1 MAFTVNFYNFTKR
14 ENSTAQPSGSGRSF
28 NCILKENSSVIDP
41 VIILDLGTDNAPTY
55 NYAFIPAY
63 GRYYAVTEW
72 TWVEHRLWSASLSC
86 DVLASYKSAIGNK
99 DLYILRSSYESNG
112 RLVDNYYPTL
122 AKPSSYIDRVGSVKI
137 SNKSGASVTDNSFW
151 DGSYGFYYLGV
162 VGNNRTGVSCYCLS
176 YNAFK
181 LLLKELTDFTPDD
194 MTDVST
200 GIAKQFANPMQ
211 YIVYCYWLPFAP
223 VGKTFSPSV
232 SIQFGYYTISVTG
245 QLAAF
250 VELDPVADCVKCEL
264 EFTLRKHPQ
273 AATRGSY
280 LNQSPFSN
288 YRVQVLPFGVFSL
301 DSSMMIDDTKVRCE
315 FWTDFS
321 TGQAQLSIWATNTLL
336 AKQKTQLGVPVN
348 ISQATVDYIGAANGA
363 INGVG
368 SALMSGLTGNA
379 MGVISGAISGIGEAT
394 AAMQPKVAQL
404 GGGGDY
410 LPWCN
415 DKPALLSDFYA
426 IADEYNTDLGRP
438 LCAVRKPSA
447 VPGFLMCQDGDV
459 PISGTARE
467 AAAIRS
473 YLEGGFFY
481 E

>member
-28 NCILKENSSVIDP
+28 DCVLKENSSVIDP

-86 DVLASYKSAIGNK
+86 DVLASYKSVIGNK
-99 DLYILRSSYESNG
+99 DLYILRSSAASNG
-112 RLVDNYYPTL
+112 RVVDNYYPTI
-122 AKPSSYIDRVGSVKI
+122 AKPYSYIDRQPAVTI
-137 SNKSGASVTDNSFW
+137 SNKAGTTVTDNTFW
-151 DGSYGFYYLGV
+151 NGAYGYYYLGV
-162 VGNNRTGVSCYCLS
+162 VGNNRTGVSCYCLT

-181 LLLKELTDFTPDD
+181 LVLKELTDFTPSD
-194 MTDVST
+194 MSDVST

-223 VGKTFSPSV
+223 VGVTFSTSV
-232 SIQFGYYTISVTG
+232 SINFGYYSINVSGT
-245 QLAAF
+245 LAAF
-250 VELDPVADCVKCEL
+250 ASVEPVSDCAKCSFEL
-264 EFTLRKHPQ
+264 PIRKHPQ
-273 AATRGSY
+273 AASRGLY
-280 LNQSPFSN
+280 LNQAPFSN
-288 YRVQVLPFGVFSL
+288 YRVSVMPFGVFSL

-348 ISQATVDYIGAANGA
+348 ISQATVDYIGAATGA

-379 MGVISGAISGIGEAT
+379 IGVIAGAISGIGEAT

-410 LPWCN
+410 LPWCEEQ
-415 DKPALLSDFYA
+415 PAILTDFYL
-426 IADEYNTDLGRP
+426 IADEYSTDLGRP
-438 LCAVRKPSA
+438 LCEIRKPSA
-447 VPGFLMCQDGDV
+447 IPGYMMCQDGDV

-467 AAAIRS
+467 AAAIRG
-473 YLEGGFFY
+473 YLESGFFY